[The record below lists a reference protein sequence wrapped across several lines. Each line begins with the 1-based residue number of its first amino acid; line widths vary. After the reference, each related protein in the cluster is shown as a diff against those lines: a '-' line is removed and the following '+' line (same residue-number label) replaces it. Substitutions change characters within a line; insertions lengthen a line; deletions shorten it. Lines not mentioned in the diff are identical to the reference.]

1 MSRRPTDCNSKPTP
15 EPSVLD
21 AGRRVPASSLT
32 LTAATENKRTRPHAR
47 PPAASEPRASPA
59 PREGPAP
66 RPEGRRSRRNST
78 PRGRV
83 CTIDAGWRATRHCP
97 RIRIPQLG
105 ASSATSS
112 CARSST
118 LSMWAACARSSL
130 RSPTSRRPRW
140 NNLRRT
146 PLDLCRKSLAE
157 HEPAAKAELLHAIYE
172 RIVVTGRTIVSIWL
186 TPAAYAHGL
195 AVALPDKVAMARP
208 TGFEPATFGSGGR
221 RSIH

>member
-66 RPEGRRSRRNST
+66 RREGRRSRRNST

-83 CTIDAGWRATRHCP
+83 CRRTIAALGMEAANDAGLGPAGRRGRGARGEGRSAPRHLRSDHRRREEHRVRQAHSVGIRP
-97 RIRIPQLG
+97 RIRAG
-105 ASSATSS
+105 A
-112 CARSST
+112 ARKGCSGAPDRIRT
-118 LSMWAACARSSL
+118 CDL
-130 RSPTSRRPRW
+130 RLRRPT
-140 NNLRRT
+140 LYPLSYRR
-146 PLDLCRKSLAE
+146 
-157 HEPAAKAELLHAIYE
+157 
-172 RIVVTGRTIVSIWL
+172 
-186 TPAAYAHGL
+186 
-195 AVALPDKVAMARP
+195 ARN
-208 TGFEPATFGSGGR
+208 GV
-221 RSIH
+221 